1 VPRLPFLF
9 STLKLRLLVG
19 GGVYLTKKKTHD
31 MEKID
36 MLFHMVVRPSKDF
49 SRNDIVI
56 AGNET
61 LKLGFTC

>member
-1 VPRLPFLF
+1 
-9 STLKLRLLVG
+9 
-19 GGVYLTKKKTHD
+19 

-36 MLFHMVVRPSKDF
+36 LLFHMVVRTSKDF

-61 LKLGFTC
+61 LKLAFTC

>member
-1 VPRLPFLF
+1 
-9 STLKLRLLVG
+9 
-19 GGVYLTKKKTHD
+19 

-36 MLFHMVVRPSKDF
+36 LLFHMFVRPSKDF

-61 LKLGFTC
+61 LKLAFTC